1 MPVTFVRATDH
12 DGRLWLGTK
21 GLAGQTYNA
30 SFKTEAERAAFQE
43 GVTIALSYAAAAM
56 PRLPHQAEER

>member
-12 DGRLWLGTK
+12 D
-21 GLAGQTYNA
+21 A